1 MPIYQRLQPLFLS
14 KNRWVQECL
23 FFKGYSLC
31 FCPKMDGFKNANFSK
46 VKAFA
51 FALKSMGPR
60 MLIFERLQP
69 LLLPKN
75 RWVQECIFIKG
86 YSLCFCPK
94 IDGSKNAYFSKA
106 IAFAFTQK
114 STGPRMPIFQGLQ
127 PLFLSKNRWVQE
139 CLFFKGYRLCFCPK
153 MDGFKN
159 ANFSK
164 VKAFAFAQKS
174 MDPRMPIYQR
184 LQPLFL
190 SKNRWVQEC
199 LFFKGY
205 SLCFCP
211 KIDGSKNAYFS
222 KAIAFAFAQ
231 KSMGPRMPTLLSLQ
245 PLFLPK
251 NRRVQECLFFK
262 DYSLCFCPKIDGS
275 KNAYFSKAI
284 AFASTQKST
293 SPRMPIFQRLQPLFL
308 SKNRWVQECLFF

>member
-1 MPIYQRLQPLFLS
+1 MPIYQRLQPLLLPKNRWVQECLFFKGYSLCFCPKMDGFKNANFSKVKAFAFAQKSMDPRMPIYQRLQPLFLS

-75 RWVQECIFIKG
+75 RWFQECQFIKA

-106 IAFAFTQK
+106 I
-114 STGPRMPIFQGLQ
+114 I
-127 PLFLSKNRWVQE
+127 
-139 CLFFKGYRLCFCPK
+139 
-153 MDGFKN
+153 
-159 ANFSK
+159 
-164 VKAFAFAQKS
+164 AFAFAQKS
-174 MDPRMPIYQR
+174 MGPRMPIYQR

-199 LFFKGY
+199 LFF
-205 SLCFCP
+205 
-211 KIDGSKNAYFS
+211 
-222 KAIAFAFAQ
+222 
-231 KSMGPRMPTLLSLQ
+231 
-245 PLFLPK
+245 
-251 NRRVQECLFFK
+251 
-262 DYSLCFCPKIDGS
+262 
-275 KNAYFSKAI
+275 
-284 AFASTQKST
+284 
-293 SPRMPIFQRLQPLFL
+293 
-308 SKNRWVQECLFF
+308 